1 MHKLA
6 TAFLVHKNL
15 SCLRGI
21 TWIFLSCRLLTKWS
35 NLRYFVSHFVSIP
48 SFFLSI
54 FYLVPRLKLL
64 RVDLL
69 PSLLLIWLQKRNS
82 YFSYRIYFLQ
92 SVNLWFSVLLA
103 TASTVCRMLIICYH
117 SRICVSQSS
126 LVSATSCRHLAFWS
140 LSSRVPTSRVSISS
154 SKSQKHDKPANGRFR
169 ISQKFVIVN
178 PRERSV
184 LLHCLHTT
192 AMAVALW
199 RCEVSCQE
207 RLSESLFFL
216 HCCLTPFCWARPH

>member
-1 MHKLA
+1 MLARYYVNIFVVASFNEVIESSLFRIDLFIVSVYLLPRASIEIIARWFTPISPSNLASKTQLVFLVSDLLFAEYLLNYFLVLA
-6 TAFLVHKNL
+6 TAPTVTRL
-15 SCLRGI
+15 S
-21 TWIFLSCRLLTKWS
+21 
-35 NLRYFVSHFVSIP
+35 FVSILAFLSLN
-48 SFFLSI
+48 SFF
-54 FYLVPRLKLL
+54 
-64 RVDLL
+64 
-69 PSLLLIWLQKRNS
+69 
-82 YFSYRIYFLQ
+82 
-92 SVNLWFSVLLA
+92 
-103 TASTVCRMLIICYH
+103 
-117 SRICVSQSS
+117 
-126 LVSATSCRHLAFWS
+126 SATSCRHLSFWS
-140 LSSRVPTSRVSISS
+140 LSSRVPTSQVSISS

-216 HCCLTPFCWARPH
+216 HCCLTPFCWARAH